1 MLNFDYF
8 LFSKKNDFFQE
19 ICRIL
24 AYNLISFAILK
35 RYEKYKSDALLELSK
50 YSPKNL
56 ILIKKLFTKFQYY
69 IRVPRSFMGSK

>member
-56 ILIKKLFTKFQYY
+56 ILIKKTFYQISILHKSSTELYGK
-69 IRVPRSFMGSK
+69 